1 MTDETIYR
9 SISEELANNSEESY
23 EPLTGRLSFNVL
35 EGYIRDGIYVGD
47 DMYIEGADY
56 EDLF

>member
-1 MTDETIYR
+1 MTDEFIYK
-9 SISEELANNSEESY
+9 SISEELANNSEEDFK
-23 EPLTGRLSFNVL
+23 PLTGKLSFNVA

-47 DMYIEGADY
+47 DMYIEGDDY